1 MRYLMFA
8 LSASLLSACISSN
21 AVRETAPQISWHC
34 EFDPEQSRGGPTS
47 IIVDGQTFP
56 LMSHGTSGC
65 HTLPRSEY
73 LAHDVPDDAIS
84 AAAGWFA
91 GGGEEFYARLQG
103 ETLVVYH
110 RLVEETGPE
119 HPRYRRIAR
128 IPFPLPPNHTMQRTP
143 TAVGVR

>member
-1 MRYLMFA
+1 MRYLLFA
-8 LSASLLSACISSN
+8 LSASVLSACVSSKS
-21 AVRETAPQISWHC
+21 ARESAPQISWHC
-34 EFDPEQSRGGPTS
+34 KFDPEQSRGGPAS
-47 IIVDGQTFP
+47 IIVDGQSFP

-65 HTLPRSEY
+65 RTLPRSEY

-91 GGGEEFYARLQG
+91 GGGEEFYASLES

-119 HPRYRRIAR
+119 RPRYRKIGR
-128 IPFPLPPNHTMQRTP
+128 IPFPPPPNHTKQRTP
-143 TAVGVR
+143 NAVGVR